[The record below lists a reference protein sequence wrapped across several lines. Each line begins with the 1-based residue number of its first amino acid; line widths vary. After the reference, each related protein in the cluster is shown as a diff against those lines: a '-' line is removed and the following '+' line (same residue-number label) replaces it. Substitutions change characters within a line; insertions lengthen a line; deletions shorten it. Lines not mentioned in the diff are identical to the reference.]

1 MYLYMLYGYIKVSF
15 HNFYLQTA
23 KRPAYSQGT
32 AQPKKLLK
40 IDRSFSNLDDSSK
53 DASVFKWF

>member
-1 MYLYMLYGYIKVSF
+1 MLYGYIKVSF